1 MTLLARLEQWKEQGI
16 LSQEQHVRLAGLS
29 RGEPF
34 SVFLELNLL
43 LYGGILAFVA
53 GLGWTV
59 ST

>member
-1 MTLLARLEQWKEQGI
+1 MTILTRLGQWREQSLISPEQ
-16 LSQEQHVRLAGLS
+16 QAHLAGLS

-34 SVFLELNLL
+34 SVFLELNALHYL
-43 LYGGILAFVA
+43 GVLAFVA